1 MKTITMQRSP
11 INELALHEELLA
23 ELGADYIGLSTTPE
37 NIVLYFADD
46 ATLDSILLAELII
59 NSHDPLILTEG
70 QQAEK
75 ERQAVLAEYPVALDT
90 SQYANESAL
99 IIELAE
105 RLHRLELLLG
115 GKNAG

>member
-1 MKTITMQRSP
+1 MKTITLARSP

-23 ELGADYIGLSTTPE
+23 ELGAEYIGLSTTPE
-37 NIVLYFADD
+37 DIVLYFAGD
-46 ATLDSILLAELII
+46 ATLDSIVLAQLIV
-59 NSHDPLILTEG
+59 NSHDPLILTEA

-75 ERQAVLAEYPVALDT
+75 ERQAALAEYPVALDT

-105 RLHRLELLLG
+105 RLRRLEVLLG
-115 GKNAG
+115 GQNVG